1 MRRQNRNEEFIPD
14 SLNSFKFFSE
24 KAKRVYLAW
33 FLLFLFFSGLSP
45 FAVPAEGPSKVQSP
59 SISSQE
65 FLSSPFA
72 KFFKQHQYQK
82 ALDVL
87 TELAGKYPEDPIILR
102 YEALTLERLGRTQE
116 AILIYQRILAKHP
129 HQASA
134 RFFLGRAYVS
144 KGQYQAAA
152 GEFRRV
158 MDSKAK
164 EYSGWAHAELNRLHR
179 GILKKKPKTKQ
190 KRFYLVGKSG
200 IVYDSNPL
208 LMPNDS
214 NLRSGKIKKGTDF
227 LMDVTAGVVPVRRP
241 DLRFDMLYI
250 GQEILHDSRTSRV
263 NFHSH
268 GFALVAKERHLF
280 GRQAFLFGERYDF
293 RSNFLKSDLFSISNR
308 FLLSA
313 DTSFIKRTRTHV
325 YSRFNILN
333 FARNGSI
340 PDQTSRDGLRT
351 GIGVT
356 QYFYSPSRKRFFFI
370 KEEFNLNET
379 RGDNFDRRGL
389 LSRAGIHTPVDFFKK
404 TDLDVSGG
412 FNFGAYHDFSS
423 LSTLD
428 LEQRRDKGWDIYSGL
443 TYHWRP
449 WFAIRAFYRFIKS
462 VNRNN
467 FFDRDRHMAGG
478 EIVFSV

>member
-1 MRRQNRNEEFIPD
+1 M
-14 SLNSFKFFSE
+14 
-24 KAKRVYLAW
+24 
-33 FLLFLFFSGLSP
+33 SP
-45 FAVPAEGPSKVQSP
+45 FGIFADDLQKNRSS

-72 KFFKQHQYQK
+72 KFFKEHQYQK
-82 ALDVL
+82 ALNVL

-116 AILIYQRILAKHP
+116 AISIYQKILAKHP
-129 HQASA
+129 NLASA

-158 MDSKAK
+158 MDTREK
-164 EYSGWAHAELNRLHR
+164 EYRGWAHAELNHLHR
-179 GILKKKPKTKQ
+179 GVLKKKPKPKP
-190 KRFYLVGKSG
+190 KRFYLIGKSG

-214 NLRSGKIKKGTDF
+214 SLRSGKIKKGTDF
-227 LMDVTAGVVPVRRP
+227 LMDVTAGYTPVLRH
-241 DLRFDMLYI
+241 DLRVDALYI
-250 GQEILHDSRTSRV
+250 GQETLHDSRTSRV

-268 GFALVAKERHLF
+268 GFALDAKKRYFF
-280 GRQAFLFGERYDF
+280 GRHPYLFGERYDF
-293 RSNFLKSDLFSISNR
+293 RSNFLKGDLFSISNR

-313 DTSFIKRTRTHV
+313 DTSFFRRTRTHF
-325 YSRFNILN
+325 YTRFNILN
-333 FARNGSI
+333 FGPDGSL
-340 PDQTSRDGLRT
+340 PSDTSRDGFRT

-356 QYFYSPSRKRFFFI
+356 QYFYSPSRKRFLFI

-389 LSRAGIHTPVDFFKK
+389 LSRAGIHTPVDFLKK
-404 TDLDVSGG
+404 LDLDVSAG

-428 LEQRRDKGWDIYSGL
+428 LEQRQDKGWDIYSGL

-449 WFAIRAFYRFIKS
+449 RLAVRAFYRFIKS
-462 VNRNN
+462 VNCNN
-467 FFDRDRHMAGG
+467 FFGRDRHMAGG
-478 EIVFSV
+478 EIVFSI